1 VKSVFLKMVSKAAK
15 RQKCSFLDVDE
26 ALYFDLAEVWRAKST
41 KHSINL
47 HPLVFARIPL

>member
-1 VKSVFLKMVSKAAK
+1 MKSVFLKMVSKAAK

-26 ALYFDLAEVWRAKST
+26 GLYFDLAKVWRAKST